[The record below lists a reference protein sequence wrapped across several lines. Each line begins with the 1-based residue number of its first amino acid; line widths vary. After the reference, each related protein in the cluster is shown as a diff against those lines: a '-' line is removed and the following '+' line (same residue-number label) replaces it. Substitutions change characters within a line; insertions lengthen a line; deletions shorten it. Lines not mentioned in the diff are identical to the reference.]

1 MKKQRLFII
10 SLDAFGASD
19 LEFAKTLPNF
29 KFLLERS
36 ALVENV
42 ETVFPSLT
50 YMCHT
55 SISTGMYPHKHGVI
69 NNTKLQPNRL
79 KPDWYWYDKDIQSLT
94 IFDIAHRAGYKTA
107 SFLWPVTGRSRSID
121 YNLAE
126 IFPNRPWQN
135 QLMVS
140 LYSSTP
146 TFAYQLN
153 KKFGHLRKGIRQ
165 PELDEF
171 ITAGVVD
178 TIHNR
183 NPDLMAVHFVDLDY
197 MRHHYG
203 VHSQEAKQAII
214 RMDKH
219 LGQILDAMREKGIL
233 NGTALAILGDHFQI
247 DTHTVVRLNTLF
259 KEKGWVKTDDKGAI
273 IQWDVVAKDAGGACY
288 IYTNDET
295 KHQEIK
301 ELLEQYPE
309 YIARIFTGEEANQL
323 GADPT
328 CAFLIDAKE
337 GYYFDGEAALPFTE
351 PTAGNPDLHRATHGF
366 SPLRDHYDT
375 MLMMSGPGI
384 DSNAHIQ
391 HARLVDEG
399 PTFLH
404 TLGLTF
410 PYETDGDVLHDL
422 FL

>member
-153 KKFGHLRKGIRQ
+153 KKFGHFAYFL
-165 PELDEF
+165 
-171 ITAGVVD
+171 
-178 TIHNR
+178 
-183 NPDLMAVHFVDLDY
+183 
-197 MRHHYG
+197 
-203 VHSQEAKQAII
+203 
-214 RMDKH
+214 
-219 LGQILDAMREKGIL
+219 
-233 NGTALAILGDHFQI
+233 ALAHD
-247 DTHTVVRLNTLF
+247 NTPR
-259 KEKGWVKTDDKGAI
+259 K
-273 IQWDVVAKDAGGACY
+273 
-288 IYTNDET
+288 
-295 KHQEIK
+295 
-301 ELLEQYPE
+301 
-309 YIARIFTGEEANQL
+309 
-323 GADPT
+323 
-328 CAFLIDAKE
+328 
-337 GYYFDGEAALPFTE
+337 
-351 PTAGNPDLHRATHGF
+351 
-366 SPLRDHYDT
+366 
-375 MLMMSGPGI
+375 
-384 DSNAHIQ
+384 
-391 HARLVDEG
+391 
-399 PTFLH
+399 
-404 TLGLTF
+404 
-410 PYETDGDVLHDL
+410 
-422 FL
+422 